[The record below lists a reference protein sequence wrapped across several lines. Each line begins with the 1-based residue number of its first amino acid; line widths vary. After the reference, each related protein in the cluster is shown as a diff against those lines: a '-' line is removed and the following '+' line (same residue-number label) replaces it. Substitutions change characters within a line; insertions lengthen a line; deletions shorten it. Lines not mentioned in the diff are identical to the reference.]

1 MQLFYNL
8 VFRKLQQ
15 QLLGAGIAEL
25 NGSLGVLTSTLDL
38 DDGTDAETLVLD
50 DRALLQGITLG
61 SRRRRCTRSYRL
73 VQALEIRAKGVNGFL
88 RLTGSHLAR
97 LGIGSELRSHWSR
110 ILHPI

>member
-38 DDGTDAETLVLD
+38 DDGTDAETLVLN
-50 DRALLQGITLG
+50 GG
-61 SRRRRCTRSYRL
+61 SL
-73 VQALEIRAKGVNGFL
+73 MEVA
-88 RLTGSHLAR
+88 
-97 LGIGSELRSHWSR
+97 
-110 ILHPI
+110 